1 MFRFKISFRLLP
13 WSSRRCTR
21 ASSTGRDV
29 PSRATLA
36 ITSKRFFTTSFP
48 FTARWNGRRHQLT
61 LPSWIG
67 SCFDSSN
74 PYVKRSIDFSAAFP
88 GWTPM
93 AAFRYILQNNTVGKV
108 SGYFYS
114 PKGESLDALALTAF
128 LFPQSCARMHV
139 TEKGKPEVV
148 SNGTGPLACLS
159 LFPVAGLDKVS

>member
-1 MFRFKISFRLLP
+1 MFHFKISFRLLP

-48 FTARWNGRRHQLT
+48 FTARWNDRRHQQT
-61 LPSWIG
+61 PPSWIG

-74 PYVKRSIDFSAAFP
+74 PSVKRSIDFSAAFP

-93 AAFRYILQNNTVGKV
+93 AAFRYILRDQYIGDSFTRCVPILNGWNV
-108 SGYFYS
+108 SGLWIVQLLNDWKV
-114 PKGESLDALALTAF
+114 PKIAPLDIYAIVL
-128 LFPQSCARMHV
+128 
-139 TEKGKPEVV
+139 
-148 SNGTGPLACLS
+148 
-159 LFPVAGLDKVS
+159 